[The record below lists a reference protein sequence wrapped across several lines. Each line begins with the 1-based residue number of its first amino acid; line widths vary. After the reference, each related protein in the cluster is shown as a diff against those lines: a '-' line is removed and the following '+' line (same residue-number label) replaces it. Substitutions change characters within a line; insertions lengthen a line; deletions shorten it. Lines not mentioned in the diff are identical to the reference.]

1 MSKKINII
9 SSFLFII
16 LSFNYISSQNII
28 TSWHYDKVQMYEI
41 ESIDTIL
48 SELDISKINFE
59 SITQGSIEITNI
71 QLTSLQ
77 HSLYDSYLNF
87 KTGFLLFSP
96 DKISLNF
103 DFDYKTNTEQ
113 GKASFTLKINMLK
126 IRIKNNKETQSQTV
140 TLSGYFTPDG
150 INVFDI
156 NQNSLKD
163 DIKQALYK
171 GFEEKDFINKNIF
184 SKINIIEYYKK
195 KYSTKPDFVLE
206 TSDFFDKKDINIKL
220 NRFIYFCE
228 DVEGKVQKALSY
240 YSGEIDDEDKIDRSS
255 VPLKNE
261 RFLNSIDTYNMFI
274 NKNLINNIA
283 NKITKEGIR
292 EKIYDKNTPK
302 KTLPY
307 DFTVSSLKKYF
318 KGLDTKDDNLEF
330 SNIINISYLDTNKVQ
345 FNVKFIIEN
354 SEIFSIDVELN
365 IELNFSLKNN
375 IRLNLCLS
383 NVNNIQIKINSDT
396 VQISDIEGL
405 KSAIENSFD
414 YENIPLCLS
423 NDGVSLRD
431 YYSIIH
437 KVENTEEG
445 YYIEGDQ
452 LYQ

>member
-1 MSKKINII
+1 M
-9 SSFLFII
+9 
-16 LSFNYISSQNII
+16 
-28 TSWHYDKVQMYEI
+28 
-41 ESIDTIL
+41 
-48 SELDISKINFE
+48 
-59 SITQGSIEITNI
+59 
-71 QLTSLQ
+71 
-77 HSLYDSYLNF
+77 
-87 KTGFLLFSP
+87 
-96 DKISLNF
+96 
-103 DFDYKTNTEQ
+103 
-113 GKASFTLKINMLK
+113 
-126 IRIKNNKETQSQTV
+126 
-140 TLSGYFTPDG
+140 
-150 INVFDI
+150 
-156 NQNSLKD
+156 
-163 DIKQALYK
+163 
-171 GFEEKDFINKNIF
+171 
-184 SKINIIEYYKK
+184 
-195 KYSTKPDFVLE
+195 
-206 TSDFFDKKDINIKL
+206 
-220 NRFIYFCE
+220 
-228 DVEGKVQKALSY
+228 SY

>member
-195 KYSTKPDFVLE
+195 
-206 TSDFFDKKDINIKL
+206 
-220 NRFIYFCE
+220 
-228 DVEGKVQKALSY
+228 
-240 YSGEIDDEDKIDRSS
+240 
-255 VPLKNE
+255 
-261 RFLNSIDTYNMFI
+261 
-274 NKNLINNIA
+274 
-283 NKITKEGIR
+283 
-292 EKIYDKNTPK
+292 
-302 KTLPY
+302 
-307 DFTVSSLKKYF
+307 
-318 KGLDTKDDNLEF
+318 
-330 SNIINISYLDTNKVQ
+330 
-345 FNVKFIIEN
+345 
-354 SEIFSIDVELN
+354 
-365 IELNFSLKNN
+365 
-375 IRLNLCLS
+375 
-383 NVNNIQIKINSDT
+383 NIQ
-396 VQISDIEGL
+396 Q
-405 KSAIENSFD
+405 
-414 YENIPLCLS
+414 
-423 NDGVSLRD
+423 SL
-431 YYSIIH
+431 I
-437 KVENTEEG
+437 
-445 YYIEGDQ
+445 
-452 LYQ
+452 LF